1 MSHDV
6 TFLNKKCYLKLDIY
20 KIKFCIISF
29 CNSIF
34 VKSSSTQKIELQK
47 SGILLRSRQVVL
59 FCWKVWAYVVLPFW
73 PISLV
78 QILYIGHQ
86 YVLPT
91 IANYFWISCVSIML
105 TICIRFLKK
114 KKSFYHFKN
123 YFIYY
128 NIPFYNTPNIPTFI
142 FLYNILK

>member
-6 TFLNKKCYLKLDIY
+6 TFLNKKCYQKLDIY

-114 KKSFYHFKN
+114 KKNHFTISKTILSIITYHF
-123 YFIYY
+123 
-128 NIPFYNTPNIPTFI
+128 TTHPTSKLLFS
-142 FLYNILK
+142 YTTY